1 MLFNEMLIRDIDSCR
16 PRPGECAFWWLGQMG
31 FIFKTATLTIYFD
44 PFLSDH
50 PDRLFPAPLRAELVS
65 NADLVLGTH
74 DHLDHIDGDA
84 WRAIAAASPKARFV
98 LPAGLKDE
106 VSARLGIPEERLIG
120 AAEGDV
126 IEAAG
131 ATIEA
136 VATAH
141 ELLNDR
147 RENMAFCVRAD
158 GVTLLH
164 LGDTCLYDGFEAKLR
179 ALGPVDALM
188 LPINGRDARR
198 LRRNCIGNMTWQ
210 EAVDLAGAL
219 RPRLTIPGH
228 YDMMEGNTENPARFA
243 AYLELKYPD
252 RDFWLGPHAR
262 RVMITK

>member
-1 MLFNEMLIRDIDSCR
+1 MASIT
-16 PRPGECAFWWLGQMG
+16 WLGQMG
-31 FIFKTATLTIYFD
+31 LKIRLGGTTVLVDYFAS
-44 PFLSDH
+44 PI
-50 PDRLFPAPLRAELVS
+50 PERRVPPPIAA
-65 NADLVLGTH
+65 ADVTGVDGFAGTH